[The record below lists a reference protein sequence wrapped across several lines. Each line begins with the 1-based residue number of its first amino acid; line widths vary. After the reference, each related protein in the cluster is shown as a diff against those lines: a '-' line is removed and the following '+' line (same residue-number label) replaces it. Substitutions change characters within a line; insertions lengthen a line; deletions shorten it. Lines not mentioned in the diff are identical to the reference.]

1 MPTDVA
7 KFALASCYCRWPSS
21 IQPMGTSMPPSA
33 VDLPHLKTYNAILD
47 RYTLEEV
54 STGEGTARKTVQMV
68 CSLPAGVHRPQ
79 AMGWRRDLEASD
91 RRLVN
96 TGIPSL
102 SYREPF
108 PIKSTKEDPLISQ
121 RPARFLAAFSS
132 ATVVFTSTT
141 ITNMAPSTYF
151 VLLCPFSLANGDP

>member
-7 KFALASCYCRWPSS
+7 KFALALCYCRWPSF

-47 RYTLEEV
+47 RYTLEKV
-54 STGEGTARKTVQMV
+54 STGK
-68 CSLPAGVHRPQ
+68 GVHRPQ

-151 VLLCPFSLANGDP
+151 VLLCLFSLANGDP

>member
-1 MPTDVA
+1 
-7 KFALASCYCRWPSS
+7 
-21 IQPMGTSMPPSA
+21 MPPSA

-54 STGEGTARKTVQMV
+54 STEKGTARKTVQMV

-102 SYREPF
+102 PYREPF

-121 RPARFLAAFSS
+121 RPAQFLAAFPS

-151 VLLCPFSLANGDP
+151 VLLCLFSLANGDP

>member
-1 MPTDVA
+1 
-7 KFALASCYCRWPSS
+7 
-21 IQPMGTSMPPSA
+21 MPPSA

-47 RYTLEEV
+47 RYTLEKV
-54 STGEGTARKTVQMV
+54 STEKGTARKTVHMV

-151 VLLCPFSLANGDP
+151 VLLCLFSLANGDP